1 MLVRSWRLS
10 YKIYFYNKNVLEYGL
25 LLVGSGR
32 FMIFHIE
39 GRSKKQGKRRSPPV
53 RVKSCLLITF
63 DLRPQ
68 MTLAQKPKVHF
79 LVNNNNAKYL
89 WLFNSYFL
97 NTRLNNAKANKPGT
111 SCQLGLILQ
120 FFTVILSFKTTTV
133 VYIQQPKSI

>member
-1 MLVRSWRLS
+1 MHFCKKILLVLVRSWKLD
-10 YKIYFYNKNVLEYGL
+10 IYLHNKNVLEYGL

-39 GRSKKQGKRRSPPV
+39 GRSKKQGKQGKRRSPPV

-97 NTRLNNAKANKPGT
+97 NTRLNNAKANKPST
-111 SCQLGLILQ
+111 LCQLRPILQ
-120 FFTVILSFKTTTV
+120 FLL
-133 VYIQQPKSI
+133 